1 VNPNLDPDFD
11 LWSLLK
17 NAWVAI
23 AALAGFI
30 FKRHL
35 DEDAE
40 RAKQLALVQQTYA
53 TRDQMEKLTKTVS
66 ENHQEILKLLLRD

>member
-1 VNPNLDPDFD
+1 MNDFD
-11 LWSLLK
+11 PWSLLK

-35 DEDAE
+35 DEDAK
-40 RAKQLALVQQTYA
+40 RAEELAKVQQTYA
-53 TRDQMEKLTKTVS
+53 TRDDIAELHRKIDD
-66 ENHQEILKLLLRD
+66 NHREVMRELLK

>member
-1 VNPNLDPDFD
+1 MTPDFNPWD
-11 LWSLLK
+11 LLK

-40 RAKQLALVQQTYA
+40 RAKQLSLVQQTYA
-53 TRDQMEKLTKTVS
+53 TRDDISDLHRKID
-66 ENHQEILKLLLRD
+66 ENHREVMRVLVRD

>member
-1 VNPNLDPDFD
+1 MSDFD
-11 LWSLLK
+11 PWEWLK

-35 DEDAE
+35 DDDAQ
-40 RAKQLALVQQTYA
+40 RAKELATVQQSYA
-53 TRDQMEKLTKTVS
+53 TRDDISELHRKIDDNHREVMRVLT
-66 ENHQEILKLLLRD
+66 RD

>member
-1 VNPNLDPDFD
+1 MTPDINP
-11 LWSLLK
+11 WEWLK
-17 NAWVAI
+17 NAWVAV

-40 RAKQLALVQQTYA
+40 RARALAQVQQTYA
-53 TRDQMEKLTKTVS
+53 TRDDISELHQKIDDNHREVMRVLT
-66 ENHQEILKLLLRD
+66 RD

>member
-1 VNPNLDPDFD
+1 MSPDFD
-11 LWSLLK
+11 PWSLLK

-35 DEDAE
+35 DEDEKRAE
-40 RAKQLALVQQTYA
+40 ALAEVQQTYA
-53 TRDQMEKLTKTVS
+53 TRADISHLHSKIDA
-66 ENHQEILKLLLRD
+66 NHREVMQFLMRD

>member
-1 VNPNLDPDFD
+1 VSPDFD
-11 LWSLLK
+11 PWALLK

-40 RAKQLALVQQTYA
+40 RARELARVSASYA
-53 TRDQMEKLTKTVS
+53 TRDQMDALTRTVN
-66 ENHQEILKLLLRD
+66 ENHQEILKILLRD